1 MNAAGN
7 HLMDLLS
14 RRDKSRLLARCETVQ
29 LRVNDVIAEP
39 GQVLSHVYFPV
50 EGFIS
55 LVAVAAEGP
64 ALEVGMVGR
73 EGMLGLNWVL
83 GVAHSPVRALVQG
96 PGASW
101 RLSSA
106 AFCQALAA
114 SAALRAVLLRY
125 AQVRLAQGA
134 TSVVCQRFHAIGPRL
149 ARWLLMTEDRAGEAT
164 FPVTQVFLASRLGL
178 RRVGVTAAAGSLQ
191 KQGLIAY
198 RRGILQVLDR
208 PALLA
213 ASCSCYATDLRAY
226 ATVMV

>member
-7 HLMDLLS
+7 HLMDRLS

-73 EGMLGLNWVL
+73 EGMLGLNRVL
-83 GVAHSPVRALVQG
+83 GLAHSPVRALVQG

-125 AQVRLAQGA
+125 ARVRLAQGA
-134 TSVVCQRFHAIGPRL
+134 TSVVCQRFHAIGRRL

-213 ASCSCYATDLRAY
+213 ASCSCYATDLRSY

>member
-7 HLMDLLS
+7 HLMDRLS

-73 EGMLGLNWVL
+73 EGMLGLNRVL
-83 GVAHSPVRALVQG
+83 GLAHSPVRALVQG

-125 AQVRLAQGA
+125 ARVRLAQGA
-134 TSVVCQRFHAIGPRL
+134 TSVVCQRFHAIGRRL

>member
-134 TSVVCQRFHAIGPRL
+134 TLVVCQRFHAIGPRL

-164 FPVTQVFLASRLGL
+164 FPVTQVFLASRLGV

-213 ASCSCYATDLRAY
+213 ASCSCYATDLRSY